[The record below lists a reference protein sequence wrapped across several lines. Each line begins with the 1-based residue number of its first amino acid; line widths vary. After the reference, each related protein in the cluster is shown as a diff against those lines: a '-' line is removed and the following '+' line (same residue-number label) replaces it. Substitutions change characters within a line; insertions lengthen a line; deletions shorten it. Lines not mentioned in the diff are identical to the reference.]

1 MNGLLDFLQAMNNS
15 VASTISAPVD
25 AIGWGLRKA
34 GVPVP
39 EDAVGSSAWMERT
52 GLTRP
57 VQPGAINVA
66 GETMGLL
73 SPALLAAKAPQV
85 AAGLLDAIQQSRS
98 SFGGLLSGI
107 ERMANSAE
115 KSASY
120 ASRSV
125 KIRDPQQLPQRPF
138 DHDYQSAPAGAANE
152 RLAFDLEGR
161 PLNPGATV
169 FGRRVGG
176 GVDEGAR
183 WGDAESIATRLGI
196 PVEKVAAREIG
207 GDAGRFS
214 TIPGTIL
221 DPRIKIAESIGG
233 KPLSAETADR
243 VLQHELGHA
252 IDKLA
257 SGGANI
263 KDAGVVRE
271 LEHVYD
277 FMNNR
282 AGQQVA
288 PRLAKKQH
296 TPKADG
302 YGGKDVRN
310 EQWAEAIRLYM
321 TDPNA
326 AKTIAP
332 KLMARI
338 REVVNAHPTLSKAVQ
353 FNSAAGSAGLL
364 GAGMLSE
371 DDEGG
376 F

>member
-1 MNGLLDFLQAMNNS
+1 
-15 VASTISAPVD
+15 
-25 AIGWGLRKA
+25 
-34 GVPVP
+34 
-39 EDAVGSSAWMERT
+39 MERV

-57 VQPGAINVA
+57 VQPGLLNVA
-66 GETMGLL
+66 GETAGLL

-85 AAGLLDAIQQSRS
+85 AGGLLDAIQQSQS
-98 SFGGLLSGI
+98 GFGGLLSEI
-107 ERMANSAE
+107 ERTANSAE
-115 KSASY
+115 KSATY
-120 ASRSV
+120 ASRSAN
-125 KIRDPQQLPQRPF
+125 IRDPQQLPQRPF
-138 DHDYQSAPAGAANE
+138 DHDYQSPPGGAASGE
-152 RLAFDLEGR
+152 RLGFDIEGR
-161 PLNPGATV
+161 PLDPGATV
-169 FGRRVGG
+169 FGRRVVS
-176 GVDEGAR
+176 GVDEGIRGNEAHR
-183 WGDAESIATRLGI
+183 IADALGI
-196 PVEKVAAREIG
+196 PIENVAAREIG

-233 KPLSAETADR
+233 KPMDSAAAER
-243 VLQHELGHA
+243 VLRHELGHA

-263 KDAGVVRE
+263 KDVGVVRE

-277 FMNNR
+277 FLGNR

-302 YGGKDVRN
+302 YGEKDVRN

-321 TDPNA
+321 LNPNVM
-326 AKTIAP
+326 KTIAP
-332 KLMARI
+332 KLAARI
-338 REVVNAHPTLSKAVQ
+338 REVVNAHPTLSKVVQ
-353 FNSAAGSAGLL
+353 FNSAAGSSGLL

>member
-1 MNGLLDFLQAMNNS
+1 LLDFLQAMSNS
-15 VASTISAPVD
+15 AASTVSAPVD

-39 EDAVGSSAWMERT
+39 EDAFGSSVWMERV

-57 VQPGAINVA
+57 VQPGLLGVA
-66 GETMGLL
+66 GETAGLL
-73 SPALLAAKAPQV
+73 LPALLAAKAPQV
-85 AAGLLDAIQQSRS
+85 AGGLLDAIQQSQS
-98 SFGGLLSGI
+98 GFGGLLSGI
-107 ERMANSAE
+107 ERMANSAG
-115 KSASY
+115 KSATY

-138 DHDYQSAPAGAANE
+138 DHDYQGAPVGAANE
-152 RLAFDLEGR
+152 RLAFDSEGR
-161 PLNPGATV
+161 ALNPGATV
-169 FGRRVGG
+169 FGRRVVG

-183 WGDAESIATRLGI
+183 WGDVEPIATRLGI

-214 TIPGTIL
+214 TIPGAIL

-233 KPLSAETADR
+233 KPLTAETAER

-263 KDAGVVRE
+263 KDACVVRE

-277 FMNNR
+277 FLNNR

-302 YGGKDVRN
+302 YGAKDVRN

-321 TDPNA
+321 VDPNA
-326 AKTIAP
+326 MKTIAP
-332 KLMARI
+332 KLAARI
-338 REVVNAHPTLSKAVQ
+338 REAVNAHPTLSKAVQ
-353 FNSAAGSAGLL
+353 FNSGAGAGLL